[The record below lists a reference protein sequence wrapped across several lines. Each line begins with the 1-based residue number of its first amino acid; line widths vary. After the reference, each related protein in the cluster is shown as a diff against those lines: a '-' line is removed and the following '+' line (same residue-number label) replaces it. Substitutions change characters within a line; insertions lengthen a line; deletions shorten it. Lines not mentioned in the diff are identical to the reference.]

1 MKKNNIMNTKYL
13 CILLVCLGFFACKE
27 EDDFVDSPTQLPEL
41 TAGNADF
48 SNFVSIGNSL
58 TAGFTD
64 NALFNAGQENS
75 IPNILSQQFA
85 NVGGGSFNQPLM
97 NDNTG
102 GMLAGGN
109 RILEPRY
116 VFNGTGPAPLES
128 VVGAVTITTDL
139 AVNNPTGPFNNMGVS
154 GAKVGHL
161 LYDGYG
167 NISNLG
173 STANPYFIR
182 MASSPS
188 ATILGDALSQ
198 DPSFFSLWIGNN
210 DVLGYALSGGE
221 SDTDADNYNPIT
233 PTNGAIG
240 IGFQETYEYIIE
252 TLADNA
258 QGIVANIPYVTTIPH
273 FTTVPYNPLD
283 PDDSNFGSQITLL
296 NSVFGS
302 LNQIFTAVGATD
314 RIIEF
319 HEDDPSAVVIK
330 DESLTDLSSTIATGL
345 SNSPEFTA
353 FLETLGIPAVAAP
366 SVANLMGAAYGQARQ
381 ATSDDLL
388 VLSSS
393 SVIGTVN
400 TNYYNFL
407 VSQGLSAE
415 LAGTFAVEGIT
426 YAMDDKWVLIPSEQD
441 EIKTATDAFNQII
454 SNAASTYSL
463 AFVDANILM
472 QELTNGTFVSGN
484 FNPSSELVMGGVFSL
499 DGVHPNS
506 RGYALIANEFMK
518 RIDETY
524 ESNFEASGNLVDIGD
539 YPTNFSPT
547 LQ

>member
-1 MKKNNIMNTKYL
+1 MNTKYL

-210 DVLGYALSGGE
+210 DVLGYALSVGE